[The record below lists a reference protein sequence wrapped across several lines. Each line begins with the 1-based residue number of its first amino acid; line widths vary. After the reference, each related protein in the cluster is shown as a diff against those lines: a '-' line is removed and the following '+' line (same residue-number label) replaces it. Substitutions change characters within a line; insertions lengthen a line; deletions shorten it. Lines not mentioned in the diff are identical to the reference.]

1 MQLPAVKEGADRI
14 NGADLLVRDREDLP
28 PQDHEEFI
36 S

>member
-1 MQLPAVKEGADRI
+1 MQLPAVKEGTDGI

-28 PQDHEEFI
+28 LQDHGEFI